1 MEATEKRI
9 IEING
14 IKMEIDLRNATV
26 IDNYKVGD
34 AIKVLIKGYSDSYS
48 SYVGTIIGFD
58 NFEKTPTVVI
68 AYLETNYSTSDIKFI
83 YFNDKTKDVEITKI
97 NDWDIPDK
105 RSDIINKFNSEIEK
119 KKIEIADIEKKQ
131 TIFENLFG
139 KYFDKFIAE
148 NSNI

>member
-1 MEATEKRI
+1 MEAEKRI

-14 IKMEIDLRNATV
+14 IKMEIDLRNAIV

-34 AIKVLIKGYSDSYS
+34 PIKVLVKEYSDNFK

-68 AYLETNYSTSDIKFI
+68 AYLKNEYSECTINFI
-83 YFNDKTKDVEITKI
+83 YFNEKTKDVEITKI
-97 NDWDIPDK
+97 NDWDIPYK
-105 RSDIINKFNSEIEK
+105 RSDIINKFNTEIEK
-119 KKIEIADIEKKQ
+119 KKIEIADIKKKQ

-139 KYFDKFIAE
+139 KYFDNFIAE
-148 NSNI
+148 KD